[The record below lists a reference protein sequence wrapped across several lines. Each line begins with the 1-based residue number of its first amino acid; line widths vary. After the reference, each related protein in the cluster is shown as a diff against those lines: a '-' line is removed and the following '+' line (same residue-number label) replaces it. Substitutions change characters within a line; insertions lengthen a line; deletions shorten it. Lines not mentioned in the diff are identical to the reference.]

1 MVMSSA
7 TTTTGM
13 ETSTLEQSAISTATK
28 TTNWKELPSKVTN
41 FTTINSGPIKHNL
54 KFFKLKF
61 KLKWTAEIATLGLQ
75 LLHPDWLQSTY
86 VALRHTNAIISYYVF
101 PLNGHRS
108 FDMTEFLRYFF
119 CKIISKPF
127 QTIIIY
133 CSILNGFHPWRYL
146 LILKNWRI
154 KNA

>member
-1 MVMSSA
+1 MSSA

-41 FTTINSGPIKHNL
+41 FTTINYGPIKHSL

-61 KLKWTAEIATLGLQ
+61 KVKGMAAIATLGLQ

-86 VALRHTNAIISYYVF
+86 VALRHTKAIISYYVF

-108 FDMTEFLRYFF
+108 FDMTEFLRFFF
-119 CKIISKPF
+119 CKIISKLL
-127 QTIIIY
+127 QTITNY
-133 CSILNGFHPWRYL
+133 CTFLN
-146 LILKNWRI
+146 
-154 KNA
+154 